1 MLRKTITT
9 IATFLISIILLSNNF
24 IDYDETLFLFNNY
37 KTNDN
42 IKITLNRETN
52 PNYKTGEKIEI
63 YYETSNSSP
72 IVIFD
77 VLSSGKVQIIYPHKY
92 VDFPLSEKNKLTK
105 IPDSNNSLFY
115 ELVNGDSSGKEYIV
129 ALSLNEYPK
138 YIVDRIN
145 NLEFLPVLDD
155 AIEDV
160 LNKLSDYMNEEFSYD
175 YKYFFSNISS
185 NRGTLEVNSF
195 PKNSNIY
202 LNNEPIGTTPIFT
215 GLDIGYYLL
224 ETEYASESIKET
236 ILIEPGKKTS
246 VYHQFNIYQKGKIYF
261 RNKDDSEIRLFM
273 NNEFIGYIPLYVEE
287 LPGDYNFLFINDKD
301 EKNSVKITIEENKI
315 KYIRINE
322 KLEVEN

>member
-1 MLRKTITT
+1 MLKKTITI

-24 IDYDETLFLFNNY
+24 IDYDETLFLLNNY

-42 IKITLNRETN
+42 IKISLNKEISPIYT
-52 PNYKTGEKIEI
+52 TGEKIEI
-63 YYETSNSSP
+63 YYETTNASP
-72 IVIFD
+72 LIIFD

-92 VDFPLSEKNKLTK
+92 VGFPLSEKNKLTK

-115 ELVNGDSSGKEYIV
+115 DLVIGDSSGKEYIL

-138 YIVDRIN
+138 YIIDRIN
-145 NLEFLPVLDD
+145 NLEFLPILDD
-155 AIEDV
+155 TIEEV
-160 LNKLSDYMNEEFSYD
+160 LEALSENMERGFSYD
-175 YKYFFSNISS
+175 YKYFFSNITS

-195 PKNSNIY
+195 PENSNIY
-202 LNNEPIGTTPIFT
+202 LNNKLLGTTPIFT

-224 ETEYASESIKET
+224 ETEYASESIKEK

-261 RNKDDSEIRLFM
+261 RGDNNSEIRLFM
-273 NNEFIGYIPLYVEE
+273 NNEFIGYIPTSIEE
-287 LPGDYNFLFINDKD
+287 LPGEYSFLFINDKD
-301 EKNSVKITIEENKI
+301 KKNSVNISIEENKI

-322 KLEVEN
+322 NLEVEK